1 MFSMVRVQST
11 IWKKEALGAVPVI
24 QNERDLKRFKNFQQV
39 LTKIFAYQ
47 HRIRSQAIS
56 EDMKIIFQGLFPV
69 RKKVTHLYELKI
81 CGLIMYGGNL
91 HFSRA
96 PARIYSGLS
105 PLCSYNK
112 ANLCNQLNQV

>member
-1 MFSMVRVQST
+1 MFSMVRVEST
-11 IWKKEALGAVPVI
+11 IWKKEVLGAVPVI

-39 LTKIFAYQ
+39 LTKIFVYQ

-56 EDMKIIFQGLFPV
+56 EDMKIIFQDLFSV
-69 RKKVTHLYELKI
+69 RKNVIPLYELKI
-81 CGLIMYGGNL
+81 CGLSMYGGNL

-96 PARIYSGLS
+96 LARVYSGLS

-112 ANLCNQLNQV
+112 AHLCNRLNQV